1 MHYQLFGICLAK
13 KLRVEMQPVFEEA
26 KVNQYSFSAEK
37 RVENEID
44 LNINNLAEDA
54 RLVLLVNGTTGCY
67 QGHEVSFRPGIHA
80 GFPAY

>member
-1 MHYQLFGICLAK
+1 M
-13 KLRVEMQPVFEEA
+13 EMQPVFEEA

-54 RLVLLVNGTTGCY
+54 RLVLLVNGTTGSY
-67 QGHEVSFRPGIHA
+67 QGNVSQQL
-80 GFPAY
+80 AYS

>member
-1 MHYQLFGICLAK
+1 MHYQLFGICPAK

-26 KVNQYSFSAEK
+26 KVNQYSFSAGK

-54 RLVLLVNGTTGCY
+54 RLV
-67 QGHEVSFRPGIHA
+67 
-80 GFPAY
+80 